1 MGLMARLLNRL
12 AALLVG
18 AVLIAGGALVI
29 IEAVWTWT
37 GSGFV
42 WIPGRSWLT
51 SFKTTP
57 WSNNLVIAIS
67 IGVAIVGFVLLVVEV
82 RPQRK
87 RVARYRSDHGTWLLM
102 RRSTEA
108 HLSRRLETAVPTSPI
123 KVRLSP
129 RALRWRVMVTARAAR
144 STRPALEAA
153 ARAELDQLHAPST
166 KVQVRT
172 TGAKR

>member
-1 MGLMARLLNRL
+1 MSRLINRL
-12 AALLVG
+12 GALVVG
-18 AVLIAGGALVI
+18 AVLMAGGGLVV

-42 WIPGRSWLT
+42 WIPGRAWLS

-57 WSNNLVIAIS
+57 WSHNAVIAIS
-67 IGVAIVGFVLLVVEV
+67 IGVAIVGFLVVIIEV
-82 RPQRK
+82 RPQPK
-87 RVARYRSDHGTWLLM
+87 RVAPYRSDHGTWLLL

-108 HLSRRLETAVPTSPI
+108 HLSRRLETAVATTPI

-129 RALRWRVMVTARAAR
+129 RALRWRLKVTARAAR

-153 ARAELDQLHAPST
+153 ARAELDLLHAPSAR
-166 KVQVRT
+166 VQVRT
-172 TGAKR
+172 TGSKK